1 MMDPKTPFPSV
12 LSWNGMGVINT
23 WVRIG
28 TLCAITN
35 ALLGVLFPST
45 RIVYNMADDGLVYRW
60 MGRVN
65 KKTQVP
71 IAATMVCTFVGGL
84 LCLFF
89 NPSSLLDFSTMG
101 TLAAFAMS
109 ANCVII
115 LRYTPSKQ
123 QLCLGE
129 MFREKNSEKVSRLSQ
144 QEGIIRKYAYTLS
157 GVYLFG
163 FLGIDKV
170 PLIKEIISNKSTEI
184 LSDSIQIVLLLI
196 ILSSTVYVIMKINK
210 LEVSEEDVY
219 FKTPFMPYFPI
230 INLFINFYLMSV
242 LEGVLWLYFAIWM
255 SIGLFIYMSYG
266 IWNSSERDSSYNTSL
281 SGTSDGRGKQGDK
294 SSEIMESGLTL
305 LNHQ

>member
-1 MMDPKTPFPSV
+1 M
-12 LSWNGMGVINT
+12 GMINT

-65 KKTQVP
+65 AKTQVP
-71 IAATMVCTFVGGL
+71 IAATMVCTVVGGL

-144 QEGIIRKYAYTLS
+144 QERIIRVYAYTLS
-157 GVYLFG
+157 GIYLFG
-163 FLGIDKV
+163 FLGIDKI
-170 PLIKEIISNKSTEI
+170 PLIKEISPSDSIKT
-184 LSDSIQIVLLLI
+184 LSDSIQILLLLVI
-196 ILSSTVYVIMKINK
+196 IASTFYVITKINK

-255 SIGLFIYMSYG
+255 SIGIFIYMSYG

-281 SGTSDGRGKQGDK
+281 SGTSDGRGKHGEK
-294 SSEIMESGLTL
+294 NTEIMESGLTL